1 MLISPFTGGFP
12 RLSQVHS
19 HNANGVKLPCFE
31 EGKIPIFRIGA
42 LLILINMTAF
52 SFLYGKFCC
61 GRISLHFSPGRR
73 DGALDRSNEAGKEW
87 DAARKAGRYF
97 TGIRISCKHKHL
109 AWRVMRRMKTGHRS
123 FLNETLNL

>member
-1 MLISPFTGGFP
+1 M
-12 RLSQVHS
+12 V
-19 HNANGVKLPCFE
+19 E
-31 EGKIPIFRIGA
+31 FRSVSVQA
-42 LLILINMTAF
+42 
-52 SFLYGKFCC
+52 
-61 GRISLHFSPGRR
+61 
-73 DGALDRSNEAGKEW
+73 DGMEHLTEAARQAEREW